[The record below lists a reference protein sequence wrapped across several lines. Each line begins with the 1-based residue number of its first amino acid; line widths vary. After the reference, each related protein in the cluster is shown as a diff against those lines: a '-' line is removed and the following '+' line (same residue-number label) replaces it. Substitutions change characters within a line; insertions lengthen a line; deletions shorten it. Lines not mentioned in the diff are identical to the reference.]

1 MPVTDQE
8 PPQTTTSDR
17 RRGRQGSGLRVTTAR
32 GTLINAAFLVAFDS
46 LGIIR
51 GFIVAAFLTTAE
63 YGIWG
68 ILVATVGML
77 GLLKTVGVSDKY
89 IQQEDNDQER
99 AFQEAFTIE
108 AILNVAVLAI
118 LLLTLPL
125 VAVIYGQPEIV
136 APGLVIAL
144 GIPAVTLQ
152 APIWVFYRR
161 MEFVRQRTLQS
172 FEPIVGFAVTIGMA
186 IGGFG
191 YWALVI
197 GFIAGS
203 YAGALAAVLA
213 SPYRLAFRLRREVL
227 RDYFGFS
234 WPLLITS
241 LSAIAYA
248 QVSIFMGQALLGLAG
263 AGIIALAAS
272 ITLYANKVSSVI
284 TGTLYPAICA
294 VRDRTDLLFE
304 SFVKSN
310 RLALLW
316 GTPFGLGLALFAH
329 DLISFVIGDK
339 WLAAVGLIQVFGV
352 IAAINQIGF
361 NWTAFYQARSDT
373 RPMAI
378 LSIVSVI
385 AFAATVVPLTL
396 TDGLRGFGIG
406 MALTTLVALIG
417 RIYYLTRLFE
427 GFRLLPYVT
436 RALGPSV
443 LAVAAVLLLRGTEGT
458 DRTPGHAMLELLV
471 YLVVTA
477 IATWLVERE
486 LLREVLG
493 YMRRRPVTPVT
504 D

>member
-1 MPVTDQE
+1 M
-8 PPQTTTSDR
+8 
-17 RRGRQGSGLRVTTAR
+17 TTAR
-32 GTLINAAFLVAFDS
+32 GTLINSAFLVGFDS
-46 LGIIR
+46 LGVIR
-51 GFIVAAFLTTAE
+51 GFIVAGFLTTSQ
-63 YGIWG
+63 YGVWG
-68 ILVATVGML
+68 ILVATVGLL
-77 GLLKTVGVSDKY
+77 GLLKTVGISDKY
-89 IQQEDNDQER
+89 VQQEDSDQER

-108 AILNVAVLAI
+108 AILNSAVLGI

-125 VAVIYGQPEIV
+125 VALIYGRPEIV
-136 APGLVIAL
+136 APGLVLAL

-161 MEFVRQRTLQS
+161 MEFLRQRTLQS
-172 FEPIVGFAVTIGMA
+172 FEPIVGFAVTIGLA

-197 GFIAGS
+197 GFIAGC

-213 SPYRLAFRLRREVL
+213 SPYRFAFRIRREVL

-241 LSAIAYA
+241 LSVIVYA
-248 QVSIFMGQALLGLAG
+248 QVSIFLGQAVLGLAG

-272 ITLYANKVSSVI
+272 ITIYANKVSSVI

-310 RLALLW
+310 RLALMW
-316 GTPFGLGLALFAH
+316 GTPFGVALALFAP
-329 DLISFVIGDK
+329 DLISFVIGEK
-339 WLAAVGLIQVFGV
+339 WLPAVGLIQAFGLM
-352 IAAINQIGF
+352 AAVNQIGF
-361 NWTAFYQARSDT
+361 NWTAFYQARSET
-373 RPMAI
+373 RPMAV

-385 AFAATVVPLTL
+385 AFGATVVPLTL

-406 MALTTLVALIG
+406 MAVTTLVSLIG
-417 RIYYLTRLFE
+417 RVYYLSRLFT
-427 GFRLLPYVT
+427 GFRLLPYVA

-443 LAVAAVLLLRGTEGT
+443 PAVAVVILLRSVEGPA
-458 DRTPGHAMLELLV
+458 RTPAVALLEILV
-471 YLVVTA
+471 YVVATA
-477 IATWLVERE
+477 IATWFVERE
-486 LLREVLG
+486 LLREVIA
-493 YMRRRPVTPVT
+493 YMRRRPVAAAT